1 MKIRWMQLVW
11 SKISQSFS
19 KWHPED
25 NIVFYNKVFGESAII
40 FYDIFILFLVYPI
53 MMLYW
58 ILQIKYLTVVLW
70 YLKYSI
76 NINTCLLLQ
85 IPYQKKLGSLDIMF
99 WSRRLKISHALSNQ
113 ARFPNTLLS
122 PYKNHFGI

>member
-58 ILQIKYLTVVLW
+58 ILQIKYFTVVLW
-70 YLKYSI
+70 YLKTQ
-76 NINTCLLLQ
+76 ND
-85 IPYQKKLGSLDIMF
+85 YQHVLIIASTLPKKLDSLDIMF
-99 WSRRLKISHALSNQ
+99 WSRRLNISHELSNQ
-113 ARFPNTLLS
+113 GRFPNTLLS